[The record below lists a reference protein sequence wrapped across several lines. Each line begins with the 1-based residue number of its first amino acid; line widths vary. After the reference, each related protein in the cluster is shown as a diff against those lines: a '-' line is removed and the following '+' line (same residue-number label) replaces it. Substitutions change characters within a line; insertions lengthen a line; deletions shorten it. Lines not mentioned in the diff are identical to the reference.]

1 MRAGQLSTVVHSTK
15 KKSQTK
21 GRDWKQGHIFLYSPT
36 PCPEEARFSLHTR
49 STLGVAWVSMN
60 KITNLT
66 KKYTCDLNPKQGV
79 LAFHR
84 ALTIYLQ
91 EMPDSSLCHH
101 LCCICFS
108 CQDHLKDWFYMFD
121 LDGLAETCWLD
132 DQLLQ
137 VRASPFLPNCAE
149 RGVEKGEEKAIRGR
163 SRTI

>member
-108 CQDHLKDWFYMFD
+108 CQDHLKDWFYMIWPWWFSWD
-121 LDGLAETCWLD
+121 LLVGWPVASSQSLSFLTKLCWK
-132 DQLLQ
+132 
-137 VRASPFLPNCAE
+137 RSGE
-149 RGVEKGEEKAIRGR
+149 RGGKSHQREE
-163 SRTI
+163 